1 MDNTFSE
8 QTKNIKKTG
17 KDFSP
22 SQFMISEL
30 SSYPDTFK
38 NLSSEYG
45 TGKVQKR
52 FRQYKDDDKSVY
64 KAIHSSFLQQDFL
77 CHYGVKGMKWGIR
90 RYQNPD
96 GSLTAEGIQRYGS
109 KKGLKKYIRS
119 EIKRQKDLA
128 DAGMKFQGAVDYASR
143 KTAKTKEKYMKTGKT
158 KHLSDYLAAR
168 DNESIQR
175 AKLNISKK
183 AMEDHYNKLVKEF
196 GKENVS
202 EISYKKGRLNEKGRD
217 GERIVRSLIATGAM
231 AGVTAGMIAS
241 GSSLI
246 FVGASVPRLASDQGE
261 RDAKKDYKMLKKEN
275 RRIMKESG
283 QAGKTEYNVQ
293 KRQQAINLANKT
305 PEFATVVDNR
315 KKKRY

>member
-1 MDNTFSE
+1 
-8 QTKNIKKTG
+8 
-17 KDFSP
+17 
-22 SQFMISEL
+22 
-30 SSYPDTFK
+30 
-38 NLSSEYG
+38 
-45 TGKVQKR
+45 
-52 FRQYKDDDKSVY
+52 
-64 KAIHSSFLQQDFL
+64 
-77 CHYGVKGMKWGIR
+77 
-90 RYQNPD
+90 
-96 GSLTAEGIQRYGS
+96 
-109 KKGLKKYIRS
+109 
-119 EIKRQKDLA
+119 
-128 DAGMKFQGAVDYASR
+128 
-143 KTAKTKEKYMKTGKT
+143 
-158 KHLSDYLAAR
+158 
-168 DNESIQR
+168 
-175 AKLNISKK
+175 
-183 AMEDHYNKLVKEF
+183 MEDHYNKLVKEF

>member
-1 MDNTFSE
+1 MN
-8 QTKNIKKTG
+8 
-17 KDFSP
+17 DFN
-22 SQFMISEL
+22 EHN
-30 SSYPDTFK
+30 Y
-38 NLSSEYG
+38 
-45 TGKVQKR
+45 
-52 FRQYKDDDKSVY
+52 
-64 KAIHSSFLQQDFL
+64 L
-77 CHYGVKGMKWGIR
+77 CHYGIKGMKWGIR

-96 GSLTAEGIQRYGS
+96 GSLTSEGIQRYGS

-128 DAGMKFQGAVDYASR
+128 DAGMRFQGAVDYASR

-183 AMEDHYNKLVKEF
+183 QMEDHYNKLVKEF
-196 GKENVS
+196 GKENIS
-202 EISYKKGRLNEKGRD
+202 EISYKKGRLNETGRD

-246 FVGASVPRLASDQGE
+246 FVGASVPRVASDQGE

-305 PEFATVVDNR
+305 PEFATVVDDR